1 MSIDRTHQ
9 SQPAA
14 APAKARIA
22 VIGAGIGGLT
32 AAALLARRGY
42 RVLVLEQAIVP
53 GGCASTFKRKGFTF
67 DVGATQVAGLEP
79 GGIHHRIFSE
89 LNIEIPAAVPCD
101 PACAVFLPGE
111 TAPINVWRDPQKWQ
125 QERQKQFPGSEPFW
139 QLLSTLFKASWKFQ
153 GRDPVLPPRNVW
165 DLWQLTKAVRPDTLI
180 TLPFTFMTVGD
191 ALRLCGLGD
200 NLRLRTFLDLQL
212 KLYSQV
218 DAEETALLY
227 AATALGVSQEPQG
240 LYHLQGS
247 MQVLSDRLVESIERD
262 GGKIFLRHTVESI
275 VTENGKATAVVIRSQ
290 KTGEIRTEI
299 AEHIVANVTAQNL
312 VQLLSDREFDRVQSI
327 KKELVGAG
335 SPKSPRQIEELLNS
349 PQPEIIDGRS
359 NAILTDN
366 STANYTTKK
375 DDLAKIDRV
384 PERMT
389 GYKYRVDKLPP
400 ASGAFVIYLGV
411 KASAIPE
418 NCPPHLQFLYDY
430 EGEIGENNS
439 LFVSVSHPGDGRAP
453 EGMVTIIASSFTD
466 TRKWWNCDD
475 YEGLKHKYSVGAID
489 RLSEYFDLRP
499 ENIVHQEA
507 ATPRTFARF
516 TARDKGIV
524 GGIGQR
530 IPTFGPFG
538 FANRTPIKNLW
549 LVGDSTHPGEGTAGV
564 SYSAL
569 TVVRQIIRDMGL

>member
-1 MSIDRTHQ
+1 MRGDRTPFGK
-9 SQPAA
+9 SSPAET
-14 APAKARIA
+14 KGRVT
-22 VIGAGIGGLT
+22 VIGGGIGGLT

-42 RVLVLEQAIVP
+42 KVLVLDQAIVP

-89 LNIEIPAAVPCD
+89 LDIELPAATPCD

-111 TAPINVWRDPQKWQ
+111 TAPISVWRDPQKWQ
-125 QERQKQFPGSEPFW
+125 EERQRQFPGSEPFW
-139 QLLSTLFKASWKFQ
+139 QLLSALFKASWNFQ
-153 GRDPVLPPRNVW
+153 GRDPVLPPRSFW
-165 DLWQLTKAVRPDTLI
+165 DFWQLIQAVRPDTLI

-218 DAEETALLY
+218 DTEETALLY
-227 AATALGVSQEPQG
+227 AATALGVSQAPQG
-240 LYHLQGS
+240 LYHLEGS
-247 MQVLSDRLVESIERD
+247 MQVLSDQLVEAIELY
-262 GGKIFLRHTVESI
+262 GGQVLLRHTVESI
-275 VTENGKATAVVIRSQ
+275 VTANGKATATVIRNQ
-290 KTGEIRTEI
+290 KTGEVWTET
-299 AEHIVANVTAQNL
+299 ADRIVANVTAQNL
-312 VQLLSDREFDRVQSI
+312 VKLMSSEPS
-327 KKELVGAG
+327 VG
-335 SPKSPRQIEELLNS
+335 N
-349 PQPEIIDGRS
+349 
-359 NAILTDN
+359 LTDN
-366 STANYTTKK
+366 LSVKSDTSETTNK
-375 DDLAKIDRV
+375 LPNQMV
-384 PERMT
+384 

-411 KASAIPE
+411 HESAIPA

-430 EGEIGENNS
+430 DGEIGENNS

-453 EGMVTIIASSFTD
+453 EGMATIIASSFTD
-466 TRKWWNCDD
+466 TRMWWNAVD
-475 YEGLKHKYSVGAID
+475 YEGLKQKYTEGAIA
-489 RLSEYFDLRP
+489 RLSEYFNLTP
-499 ENIVHQEA
+499 ESIVHQES
-507 ATPRTFARF
+507 ATPRTFARY
-516 TARDKGIV
+516 TARDQGVV

-569 TVVRQIIRDMGL
+569 TVVRQMEAASTI